1 MQIIRVVFHFLV
13 IGFFSSLLV
22 LTGCGGGGGGGTTL
36 NYTGNSDP
44 ATVTTTNAT
53 AIAGNLF
60 GIGDSGKLLTLSTGG
75 SVTKSVANSGS
86 EADKSV
92 TSIPEL
98 MEVFDATV
106 TQYLQNSQ
114 RQGISIQE
122 NVDQTLSCE
131 TGSYRIYGT
140 VNNNYT
146 GTVTMDFSSCVQ
158 QGISIDG
165 SLSLSINSFDTN
177 NFVTT
182 DATYKM
188 VAITISN
195 GADSFTLDGSIRM
208 QTSLVNN
215 TVTLTQNIVTDDTL
229 SGAQVYAKDLVMVS
243 TFDDVQ
249 FPTTVSVAFNGSI
262 YDSTHGYVDIV
273 TITPFVYNNIDDL
286 YPSSGYLTMIGENSG
301 LAIEAVDLSSVT
313 LHIDEDG
320 DGNYE
325 ISQTMLWTELG

>member
-1 MQIIRVVFHFLV
+1 MQSKRVVFNFLV
-13 IGFFSSLLV
+13 IGFLSSMLV
-22 LTGCGGGGGGGTTL
+22 ITGCGGGGGSGTTL
-36 NYTGNSDP
+36 NYTGNSNP
-44 ATVTTTNAT
+44 ATVTTTNAA

-60 GIGDSGKLLTLSTGG
+60 GIGDSGKFLALSTDS
-75 SVTKSVANSGS
+75 SVTKGVANTGYD
-86 EADKSV
+86 ADKSV
-92 TSIPEL
+92 ISIPEL
-98 MEVFDATV
+98 MEVFEATA
-106 TQYLQNSQ
+106 TQYLRNSQ
-114 RQGISIQE
+114 RQGFSIQE
-122 NVDQTLSCE
+122 NIDETLSCD

-165 SLSLSINSFDTN
+165 SLSLSINSFDTT

-188 VAITISN
+188 VAIIISA
-195 GADSFTLDGSIRM
+195 GTDSFTLDGSIRM
-208 QTSLVNN
+208 QSSLVNN

-249 FPTTVSVAFNGSI
+249 FPTTVSVAFNGSV
-262 YDSTHGYVDIV
+262 YDSIHGYVDIV

-286 YPSSGYLTMIGENSG
+286 YPSSGYLTMTGDNSG
-301 LAIEAVDLSSVT
+301 LAIEAVDSSSVT

-320 DGNYE
+320 NGNYE
-325 ISQTMLWTELG
+325 TSQTMLWTQLG